1 LSHRIPASNKVDRAE
16 AGNGQRCKERGGLG
30 WFSLMRHWRKLE
42 LLCQANWKGQ
52 SSSFDLRREA
62 GSEDVVK
69 REERAEGGLV

>member
-1 LSHRIPASNKVDRAE
+1 
-16 AGNGQRCKERGGLG
+16 
-30 WFSLMRHWRKLE
+30 MRHWRKLE